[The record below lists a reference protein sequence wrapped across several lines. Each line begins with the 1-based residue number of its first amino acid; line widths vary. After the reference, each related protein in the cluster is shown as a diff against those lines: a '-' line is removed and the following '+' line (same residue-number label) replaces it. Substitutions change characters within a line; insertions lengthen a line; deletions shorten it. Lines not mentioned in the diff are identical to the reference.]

1 MNKKLL
7 ALLDQI
13 NAQKQTVIDLANAGK
28 LEEAKAAKKELQDL
42 QDKFD
47 LLKDIEDPDPA
58 GGDDGSGNEPG
69 GGEPT
74 NKGGLKNVNVNYN
87 KAIHEFADAARHYF
101 KDAAKANTEGTKAD
115 GGYTVPD
122 DIRTE
127 INRYREEN
135 FSLQSLVDTETVTTE
150 SGRRTYQS
158 RADYEGFAEVSEG
171 GKISGI
177 AGPSF
182 EVVEYTIKKYAGWLP
197 VTNEL
202 LADSDANI
210 ANTLIRWLG
219 EQDIATRNRLILN
232 IMKSKSATELANLD
246 GIKKLINVT
255 LGSAF
260 KDTSKIVTNDDG
272 LNWMD
277 TLKDSNGRYLLKQNA
292 DQTSP
297 IKQMLAVG
305 TRNIPLVVVP
315 NSILKSDET
324 TAKKRGIPMICG
336 DLKEGVK
343 VFDRQELSI
352 LASNTASVT
361 GFNAYELD
369 MTLFRGILRMDVRT
383 KDAKAFVNGVVTI
396 DDATV
401 AGA

>member
-7 ALLDQI
+7 ELLNQI
-13 NAQKQTVIDLANAGK
+13 NAQKQVVIDLANAGK
-28 LEEAKAAKKELQDL
+28 LAEAKAEKEKLQQM

-47 LLKDIEDPDPA
+47 LLKDVEDPDPE
-58 GGDDGSGNEPG
+58 GGEGEGSGAGDPVNSG
-69 GGEPT
+69 A
-74 NKGGLKNVNVNYN
+74 LKNVNVNYN
-87 KAIHEFADAARHYF
+87 RVVHEFADAARHYF

-127 INRYREEN
+127 INRYREEK

-171 GKISGI
+171 GKISGV

-182 EVVEYTIKKYAGWLP
+182 EVIEYTIKKYAGWLP

-277 TLKDSNGRYLLKQNA
+277 TLKDTNGRYLLKQNA

-343 VFDRQELSI
+343 LFDRQKLSI

-361 GFNAYELD
+361 GFNAYEQD